1 MRLEDIAITVVGLGV
16 VGGSFAEG
24 LKKAGAGK
32 VYGIDN
38 NLETLKGEI
47 DFLENYPKINGQLT
61 SSDEQFYE
69 IVKNAVDIL
78 KKNSEQLDRLIGLL
92 ERKRSSHIRI
102 HS

>member
-38 NLETLKGEI
+38 NLETLKKA
-47 DFLENYPKINGQLT
+47 DFGIY
-61 SSDEQFYE
+61 
-69 IVKNAVDIL
+69 DIFI
-78 KKNSEQLDRLIGLL
+78 KKTI
-92 ERKRSSHIRI
+92 
-102 HS
+102 